1 MALKYHRRV
10 IHISAFDSPNV
21 RLAQAEIDVGLT
33 PSLRELVPGVIGWEE
48 LEKRLATWDEVRKCI
63 GIYGRFYKG
72 AQLLLYPPT
81 WLNRANQV
89 AASLRTKYGG
99 NGKHRRAK
107 GIGIDPG
114 EGMANTS
121 YSAVDEYGLIELHSI
136 KTADTDPV
144 VREAIAFGNRHGMD
158 SRNRDEGGWHKM
170 IFDRGG
176 GGKQHADRMRAQGYP
191 VRTVAFGE
199 TVVLDPKRGLRMIEE
214 KVENREERYTYRN
227 RRAQMA
233 HELSLLLDESVN
245 QEGWGIPGP
254 ECGPQYA
261 ELRRQMAPIP
271 KLLDEEGR
279 YWMLP
284 KNKKDP
290 DSKVKTLVELLGA
303 SPDELD
309 ATMLAVFAMLHEE
322 RPAVAGVVA

>member
-1 MALKYHRRV
+1 MTLKFHRRV

-21 RLAQAEIDVGLT
+21 RLAQAEIEAGKR

-48 LEKRLATWDEVRKCI
+48 LQKRLATWDEVRICI
-63 GIYGRFYKG
+63 GVHGRFYKG

-81 WLNRANQV
+81 WLNRAEQI
-89 AASLRTKYGG
+89 ASDLR
-99 NGKHRRAK
+99 RRGIQRRCK

-114 EGMANTS
+114 EGLANTS
-121 YSAVDEYGLIELHSI
+121 FSAVDEYGMIDLHSI

-144 VREAIAFGNRHGMD
+144 VKEAIAFGRKHGMD
-158 SRNRDEGGWHKM
+158 DRNREEGGWHRM

-199 TVVLDPKRGLRMIEE
+199 SLVLDPKRGLRMIEE
-214 KVENREERYTYRN
+214 KVENREESYAYKN

-233 HELSLLLDESVN
+233 HELSLLLDEGTN
-245 QEGWGIPGP
+245 PQGWGIPGG
-254 ECGPQYA
+254 ECGSQYA
-261 ELRRQMAPIP
+261 ELRRQMSVIP

-279 YWMLP
+279 YWILP

-290 DSKVKTLVELLGA
+290 DSKVKTLVELLGS
-303 SPDELD
+303 SPDEWD
-309 ATMLAVFAMLHEE
+309 ATMLACYAMLHEAK
-322 RPAVAGVVA
+322 PVTAGAVG